1 MISLSVAVIKPCI
14 ANYSETQL
22 KYCDNKLLS
31 NIYIV

>member
-22 KYCDNKLLS
+22 KYCDNKLFK
-31 NIYIV
+31 